1 MATPEMKAGSN
12 TLQRAAGMVNTAKGD
27 FDKLSANLSGQLSS
41 LSSKWVGQ
49 GGSAFQ
55 ALHTA
60 WTDKQNRIVRAL
72 DEFESALTQT
82 QRDNTSTDDQQH
94 GNMSKLTGRLDGVR

>member
-1 MATPEMKAGSN
+1 MVQEMKAGAN
-12 TLQRAAGMVNTAKGD
+12 TLQRAAGMVATAKGD
-27 FDKLSANLSGQLSS
+27 FDKLSGNLSGQLSS

-55 ALHTA
+55 ALQAA
-60 WTDKQNRIVRAL
+60 WTEKQNKIVRAL

-82 QRDNTSTDDQQH
+82 QRDNTNTDDTQH
-94 GNMSKLTGRLDGVR
+94 SNMTKLTGRLDSVS

>member
-27 FDKLSANLSGQLSS
+27 FDKLSANLSSQLSS

-55 ALHTA
+55 TLQTA

-94 GNMSKLTGRLDGVR
+94 ANVSKLTGRLDGVS

>member
-27 FDKLSANLSGQLSS
+27 FDKLSANLSSQLSS

-55 ALHTA
+55 TLQTA

-94 GNMSKLTGRLDGVR
+94 ANVSKLTGRLDGGS